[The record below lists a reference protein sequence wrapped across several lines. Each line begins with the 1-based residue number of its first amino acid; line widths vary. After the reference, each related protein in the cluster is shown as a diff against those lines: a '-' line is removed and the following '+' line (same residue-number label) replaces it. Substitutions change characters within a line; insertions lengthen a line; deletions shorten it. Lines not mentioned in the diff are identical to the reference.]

1 MVRVR
6 SSIAAAILAGGAARR
21 MGGTNKASLRIGTER
36 IIDRQLR
43 ALAPVASPIFIVA
56 PDAAPFEGL
65 GLDVVADAIP
75 DAGAL
80 GGIYTA
86 ILASPHPRTIV
97 LACDMPFVT
106 TELFRLMADVS
117 DADVVMPRSA
127 RGCEPL
133 CAVYS
138 KACGPPIRARI
149 ARGHLQAATP
159 PDGVRVAELGPER
172 LAGLDEDGLLFANVN
187 TPHDYARARTL
198 FELKP
203 DPTQDRIT
211 DT

>member
-1 MVRVR
+1 MVPVT
-6 SSIAAAILAGGAARR
+6 STIAAAILAGGVARR
-21 MGGTNKASLRIGTER
+21 MGGTSKASLRIGTER

-43 ALAPVASPIFIVA
+43 ALAPVASAIFIVA
-56 PDAAPFEGL
+56 PDAAPYDGL
-65 GLDVVADAIP
+65 GLDVVPDVIP
-75 DAGAL
+75 GAGAL

-86 ILASPHPRTIV
+86 IVASPLPRTIV

-106 TELFRLMADVS
+106 TELFRLMAGVTG
-117 DADVVMPRSA
+117 ADVVIPRGA
-127 RGCEPL
+127 RGYEPL

-149 ARGHLQAATP
+149 ARGELQAAAP
-159 PDGVRVAELGPER
+159 PAGVRVAELGPEK

-187 TPHDYARARTL
+187 TPHDYAKARTL